1 MDYYK
6 ILELKENCTKEE
18 IKKKFHS
25 LSLKYHPDKNNGE
38 DSHFK
43 KVSEA
48 YETLYDDEKRKR
60 YNIQRLF
67 KNIEFTEE
75 DYRLLEKYYQQF
87 INSNEF
93 KLMKL
98 LYQSIPDHIKQTIWD
113 RFKRRNSKDIVKS
126 QRTIDITKLHYDE
139 TIHLIVQKKDIQN
152 NVLKIIHILSK
163 NGVYYLYLREFEN
176 LRIDNQDC
184 SLFIKFY
191 QCN

>member
-1 MDYYK
+1 MK
-6 ILELKENCTKEE
+6 P
-18 IKKKFHS
+18 

-48 YETLYDDEKRKR
+48 YETLYDDEKENDTISKD
-60 YNIQRLF
+60 YL

-139 TIHLIVQKKDIQN
+139 TIHLIVQK
-152 NVLKIIHILSK
+152 
-163 NGVYYLYLREFEN
+163 
-176 LRIDNQDC
+176 RI
-184 SLFIKFY
+184 FKTMF
-191 QCN
+191 

>member
-6 ILELKENCTKEE
+6 ILELKENCTREE

-43 KVSEA
+43 KISEA
-48 YETLYDDEKRKR
+48 YETLYDNEKRKR

-75 DYRLLEKYYQQF
+75 DHRLLEKYYQQF

-93 KLMKL
+93 RLMKL
-98 LYQSIPDHIKQTIWD
+98 LYQSIPDHIKQTIWE
-113 RFKRRNSKDIVKS
+113 RFKRRNSKEIVKS
-126 QRTIDITKLHYDE
+126 QKTIDITKLHYDE

-163 NGVYYLYLREFEN
+163 NGVYYLYLRNFYH
-176 LRIDNQDC
+176 LTIDNLDC

>member
-6 ILELKENCTKEE
+6 ILELKENCTREE

-43 KVSEA
+43 KISEA
-48 YETLYDDEKRKR
+48 YETLYDNEKRKR

-75 DYRLLEKYYQQF
+75 DHRLLEKYYQQF

-93 KLMKL
+93 RLMKL
-98 LYQSIPDHIKQTIWD
+98 LYQSIPDHIKQTIWE
-113 RFKRRNSKDIVKS
+113 RFKRRNSKELVKS
-126 QRTIDITKLHYDE
+126 QKTIDITKLHYDE

-163 NGVYYLYLREFEN
+163 NGVYYLYLRNFYH
-176 LRIDNQDC
+176 LTIDNLDC

>member
-6 ILELKENCTKEE
+6 ILELEEDCTREE
-18 IKKKFHS
+18 IKKNFHS

-43 KVSEA
+43 KINEA
-48 YETLYDDEKRKR
+48 YETLYDNEKRKR

-75 DYRLLEKYYQQF
+75 DHRLLEKYYQQF

-93 KLMKL
+93 RLMKL
-98 LYQSIPDHIKQTIWD
+98 LYQSIPDHIKQTIWE
-113 RFKRRNSKDIVKS
+113 RFKRRNSKEIIRS
-126 QRTIDITKLHYDE
+126 QKTIDITKLHHNE

-163 NGVYYLYLREFEN
+163 NGVYYLYLRNFYH
-176 LRIDNQDC
+176 LTIDNLDC

>member
-176 LRIDNQDC
+176 LKIDNLDC

>member
-6 ILELKENCTKEE
+6 ILELEEGCTKEE
-18 IKKKFHS
+18 IKKKFR
-25 LSLKYHPDKNNGE
+25 LLCLKYHPDKNNGE

-43 KVSEA
+43 KINEA
-48 YETLYDDEKRKR
+48 YETLYDNEKRKR
-60 YNIQRLF
+60 YNIQRIF

-75 DYRLLEKYYQQF
+75 DYYLLEKYYHQF

-98 LYQSIPDHIKQTIWD
+98 LYQSIPDESKQSLWR
-113 RFKRRNSKDIVKS
+113 RFKKRNSREIVKS
-126 QRTIDITKLHYDE
+126 QRTIDITQLHHDE
-139 TIHLIVQKKDIQN
+139 TIHLIIQKRDIQK

-163 NGVYYLYLREFEN
+163 NGVYYLYLREFYN
-176 LRIDNQDC
+176 LTIDNLDC

>member
-1 MDYYK
+1 MG
-6 ILELKENCTKEE
+6 
-18 IKKKFHS
+18 S
-25 LSLKYHPDKNNGE
+25 
-38 DSHFK
+38 K
-43 KVSEA
+43 KVEWILGRG
-48 YETLYDDEKRKR
+48 T
-60 YNIQRLF
+60 NIITIQRLF

-176 LRIDNQDC
+176 LRIDNLDC

>member
-6 ILELKENCTKEE
+6 ILELKENCTREE

-43 KVSEA
+43 KISEA
-48 YETLYDDEKRKR
+48 YETLYDNEKRKR

-75 DYRLLEKYYQQF
+75 DHRLLEKYYQQF

-93 KLMKL
+93 RLMKL
-98 LYQSIPDHIKQTIWD
+98 LYQSIPDHIKQTIWE
-113 RFKRRNSKDIVKS
+113 RFKRRNSKELVKS
-126 QRTIDITKLHYDE
+126 QKTIDITKLHYDE

-152 NVLKIIHILSK
+152 NVLKIIHIQI
-163 NGVYYLYLREFEN
+163 F
-176 LRIDNQDC
+176 
-184 SLFIKFY
+184 FY
-191 QCN
+191 HY

>member
-98 LYQSIPDHIKQTIWD
+98 LYQSIPDHIKQTISY
-113 RFKRRNSKDIVKS
+113 F
-126 QRTIDITKLHYDE
+126 
-139 TIHLIVQKKDIQN
+139 
-152 NVLKIIHILSK
+152 
-163 NGVYYLYLREFEN
+163 
-176 LRIDNQDC
+176 
-184 SLFIKFY
+184 
-191 QCN
+191 

>member
-6 ILELKENCTKEE
+6 ILELEEDCTREE
-18 IKKKFHS
+18 IKKNFHS

-43 KVSEA
+43 KINEA
-48 YETLYDDEKRKR
+48 YETLYDNEKRKR

-75 DYRLLEKYYQQF
+75 DHRLLEKYYQQF

-93 KLMKL
+93 RLMKL
-98 LYQSIPDHIKQTIWD
+98 LYQSIPDHIKQTIWE
-113 RFKRRNSKDIVKS
+113 RFKRRNSKEIIRS
-126 QRTIDITKLHYDE
+126 QKTIDITKLHHNE

-163 NGVYYLYLREFEN
+163 NGVYYLYLRKFYH
-176 LRIDNQDC
+176 LTIDNLDC